1 MCVCLS
7 YLLNTL
13 WFIAGTS
20 CCFHSDADVNNM
32 ASEIAVVNIGNFEKI
47 QNFLNDTAY
56 KEILENSENFNTR
69 LCIERR
75 LRMPFLDPQ
84 TGVAQTHCALF
95 MKRKQRMPGFRHGQ
109 IYTYPSARWRKPKR
123 QYLLNPH
130 HSYRAYQY
138 REHHLSHQH
147 QHHHVPT
154 SGPGTV
160 SARDHHQAES
170 AGKIQV

>member
-1 MCVCLS
+1 MTCWNYSVDV
-7 YLLNTL
+7 NATA
-13 WFIAGTS
+13 IAAEA
-20 CCFHSDADVNNM
+20 DASNEGNNM
-32 ASEIAVVNIGNFEKI
+32 ASEIGVVNIGNFEKI

-130 HSYRAYQY
+130 HSYRTYQY
-138 REHHLSHQH
+138 REHHLTHQHQHQH

-154 SGPGTV
+154 SGSGV
-160 SARDHHQAES
+160 VGARDHHQAES
-170 AGKIQV
+170 AGMA